1 MSGDAANGNAV
12 FTSSNSTIITNKGDS
27 FYITNTTA
35 TINLKNNTIINND
48 STANFLRI
56 QKDSWGN
63 SGSNGGTVILNLTN
77 QKVNGNI
84 VVDSISK
91 LTMNLTNNSSFI
103 GLINENNEGEV
114 SLVLDKT
121 STITLTGDTYV
132 KSLSNADS
140 TNSNINLNGYK
151 LYVGGKEYKK

>member
-1 MSGDAANGNAV
+1 M
-12 FTSSNSTIITNKGDS
+12 
-27 FYITNTTA
+27 
-35 TINLKNNTIINND
+35 NLI
-48 STANFLRI
+48 
-56 QKDSWGN
+56 
-63 SGSNGGTVILNLTN
+63 N

-91 LTMNLTNNSSFI
+91 LTMNLTNNSSFT
-103 GLINENNEGEV
+103 GSINKNNEGEV
-114 SLVLDKT
+114 FLVLDKT